1 LDQQGA
7 YNLVDLSVRWTAA
20 TGKMYAELYGNNVG
34 NVPVL
39 TSGVVGR
46 DQRVQISY
54 GPPALFGVRVGYKY

>member
-1 LDQQGA
+1 
-7 YNLVDLSVRWTAA
+7 
-20 TGKMYAELYGNNVG
+20 MYAELYGNNVG